1 MSSGILLLL
10 YSLFAAAVFLVR
22 GLSVHAVLSAGI
34 ACALLS
40 LPFRK
45 VKAGLLPILLF
56 LCFTFL
62 SNIFYR
68 TGEVLL
74 HLGPL
79 RVTDEGLR
87 LALLRTLRVFEM
99 VYAAKILSAAV
110 SLDAMLASL
119 KRALSPLERVGVP
132 VHDFFAI
139 TALTLQCFPVL
150 AQRLR
155 EEYRKGAEEGRA
167 GRPGERLRR
176 GVSFLVPLFV
186 ESMRDPEGFFFR
198 QDAQAAMKRGREVVD
213 A

>member
-22 GLSVHAVLSAGI
+22 DLSAHAAFSAGI
-34 ACALLS
+34 TCALLF

-45 VKAGLLPILLF
+45 VKAGVLPILFF

-62 SNIFYR
+62 GNVFYR
-68 TGEVLL
+68 TGEVLF

-99 VYAAKILSAAV
+99 VYAAKILAVVV

-119 KRALSPLERVGVP
+119 KRTLSPLERFGVP

-139 TALTLQCFPVL
+139 TTLTLQCFPVL
-150 AQRLR
+150 ARRLR
-155 EEYRKGAEEGRA
+155 EEYRKGTGEGRR
-167 GRPGERLRR
+167 GRPGERIRR
-176 GVSFLVPLFV
+176 GISFLVPLFV
-186 ESMRDPEGFFFR
+186 ESMKDPEVFFFR
-198 QDAQAAMKRGREVVD
+198 RETRDAMDRTK
-213 A
+213 